1 MSDLKYKAT
10 ERYSHGWT
18 DPRTTDPSTFLTVGL
33 ADVDPLLNDEFKS
46 WSVEQLRN
54 AWLVRFGSDMVGYKE
69 ILDCEDKD
77 YMDIGILLDRKNQLE
92 SFDNPDYYYPFYRL
106 IPCK

>member
-10 ERYSHGWT
+10 ERYSYGWT
-18 DPRTTDPSTFLTVGL
+18 DPRAISPSTFLTVGL

-54 AWLVRFGSDMVGYKE
+54 AWLVRFGSDMVSYKE
-69 ILDCEDKD
+69 ILDCEDRD
-77 YMDIGILLDRKNQLE
+77 YMDIAILLDRKNQLE
-92 SFDNPDYYYPFYRL
+92 FFDNPVHYFPSYRL